1 MVASSAYKVEN
12 GSGDVDLVHGHMQTA
27 QAIIV
32 LPASVSSVLAV
43 TIKEHLRVQSRQTLL
58 TMLLGNDSLT
68 D

>member
-1 MVASSAYKVEN
+1 MGASLAYKDEY
-12 GSGDVDLVHGHMQTA
+12 GIGDVDLVYGHMQTA

-32 LPASVSSVLAV
+32 LPASVSFVLAV